1 MDLRKLFL
9 SFVVFALLITSF
21 SIPVNASEANAVYDE
36 KEVER
41 LANVLEILFDKSMV
55 YDINGEPVGYSKGI
69 LEKEL
74 SKFPEYLYLIG
85 DLEKEG
91 VILDDNRL
99 NQSSIQIR
107 SLRRENPKWVN
118 YSERCFR
125 KGLNNAYGPA
135 AITGVW
141 EAIKKGNFKK
151 GAKKLLKLGVKG
163 SLPGIMATVIWEY
176 NKCNTKAN
184 KKYKRWL

>member
-1 MDLRKLFL
+1 MRKLFL
-9 SFVVFALLITSF
+9 SFIVFALLITNF
-21 SIPVNASEANAVYDE
+21 SIPVNASEANVYDE
-36 KEVER
+36 KEVEE
-41 LANVLEILFDKSMV
+41 LANVLEILFDKSIV
-55 YDINGEPVGYSKGI
+55 YGIDGGPVGYSRGI

-74 SKFPEYLYLIG
+74 SKFPEYIYLI
-85 DLEKEG
+85 DELEKEG
-91 VILDDNRL
+91 VLIDDNRL

-118 YSERCFR
+118 YSERCIR
-125 KGLNNAYGPA
+125 KGLSNAFGPA

-141 EAIKKGNFKK
+141 EAIRDGNFKK

-163 SLPGIMATVIWEY
+163 SIPGIMATAMWEV
-176 NKCNTKAN
+176 NKCNSKAN